1 MTFNNFKVMSI
12 ARPQALVDNASWTT
26 SEIDTATFWY
36 MRVIVDI
43 GATDIAMGALAITE
57 SDSTGAS
64 HANVTGLIFGTS
76 TNSAGSTST
85 LPSATDDNSFF
96 LFDIDLRGRKRYID
110 LTMTAG
116 DGSTGTYGTA
126 VALLWG
132 ETAPDTAA
140 EYGASQVLQVPAFA

>member
-1 MTFNNFKVMSI
+1 MTFNDFKVMSI
-12 ARPQALVDNASWTT
+12 AHPQALVDDASWTT
-26 SEIDTATFWY
+26 SEIDTATFSY

-43 GATDIAMGALAITE
+43 GATDVAMAALAITE
-57 SDSTGAS
+57 SDTSATS

-76 TNSAGSTST
+76 TNSAGSTSS
-85 LPSATDDNSFF
+85 LPSGTDDNSFF

-116 DGSTGTYGTA
+116 DGSTGTYGSV

-132 ETAPDTAA
+132 ETAPDSAA
-140 EYGASQVLQVPAFA
+140 EYGASQVLQVPAFG